1 MVTELDFS
9 DTRPRHNW
17 LKSGLFWR
25 TFVLLA
31 FLIGVSMAA
40 WFMSFRIV
48 ERTPR
53 GQQIAAQIAS
63 IVTITRAAI
72 LHSAPTL
79 RRELLLDL
87 ADDQGIRVY
96 PREETDV
103 TEPLPNRPVISVIEE
118 KVRAQLGPN
127 TQFVGSVNNI
137 RGFWVSFMIE
147 DDDYWLM
154 LDSDRLELASGIQW
168 LGWITVTLVL
178 SLLGALFISGLIN
191 QPLARLSL
199 AARTIAAGLKPV
211 PLPEDGPVEIRDT
224 NISFNQMARDLER
237 IEADRTL
244 ILAGISHDLRT
255 PIARMLLEVEMATL
269 TDEARSGM
277 QSDLAQ
283 MESIIAQF
291 LDYAKPPEQQHYAE
305 FDLSALLKNVATEA
319 ARRAD
324 IRISSDIAEGMI
336 TTGNPTEI
344 SRMLN
349 NLIENARRYGKTAH
363 HQYAELNLRCH
374 ITSGQIQI
382 ELTDNGT
389 GLPEDQF
396 NYLLQPFTRLDAARS
411 QASGAGLG
419 LAIVNRII
427 QRHQG
432 KLELSN
438 HLPTGLVV
446 KIWLAG
452 RSLN

>member
-1 MVTELDFS
+1 
-9 DTRPRHNW
+9 
-17 LKSGLFWR
+17 
-25 TFVLLA
+25 
-31 FLIGVSMAA
+31 
-40 WFMSFRIV
+40 
-48 ERTPR
+48 
-53 GQQIAAQIAS
+53 
-63 IVTITRAAI
+63 
-72 LHSAPTL
+72 
-79 RRELLLDL
+79 
-87 ADDQGIRVY
+87 
-96 PREETDV
+96 
-103 TEPLPNRPVISVIEE
+103 
-118 KVRAQLGPN
+118 
-127 TQFVGSVNNI
+127 
-137 RGFWVSFMIE
+137 
-147 DDDYWLM
+147 
-154 LDSDRLELASGIQW
+154 
-168 LGWITVTLVL
+168 
-178 SLLGALFISGLIN
+178 LLGALFISGLIN

-199 AARTIAAGLKPV
+199 AARTIAAGLKPL

-255 PIARMLLEVEMATL
+255 PIARMLLEVEMAKL
-269 TDEARSGM
+269 SDEARSGM

-291 LDYAKPPEQQHYAE
+291 LDYAKPPEQQYYAE
-305 FDLSALLKNVATEA
+305 FDLTSLLKNTANEA
-319 ARRAD
+319 SRRAD
-324 IRISSDIAEGMI
+324 IHITSDIAEGLI

-349 NLIENARRYGKTAH
+349 NLIENARRYGKTPN
-363 HQYAELNLRCH
+363 HQYAELNLRSH
-374 ITSGQIQI
+374 ITAGQILI

-419 LAIVNRII
+419 LAIVSRII

-438 HLPTGLVV
+438 HHPTGLAV
-446 KIWLAG
+446 KMWLSG
-452 RSLN
+452 RSLS